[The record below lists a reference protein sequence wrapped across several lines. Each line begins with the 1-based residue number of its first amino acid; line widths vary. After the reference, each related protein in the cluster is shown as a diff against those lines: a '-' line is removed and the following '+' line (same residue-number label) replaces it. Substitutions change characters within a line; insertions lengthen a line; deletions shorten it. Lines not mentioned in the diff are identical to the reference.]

1 MGNSVKEDALYQTS
15 PTSWKGVFIDSIH
28 VLPKSDLLI
37 SYKSCEPF
45 MVSFHFV
52 TTRGMSEE
60 KKKKN
65 LLFDRQLIHKPP
77 FI

>member
-1 MGNSVKEDALYQTS
+1 MGNSVKEDALSQTS
-15 PTSWKGVFIDSIH
+15 PTSSKGVFMDSIH
-28 VLPKSDLLI
+28 LLPKTDLLI

-45 MVSFHFV
+45 MVSFHFLA
-52 TTRGMSEE
+52 TDGMPEE

-65 LLFDRQLIHKPP
+65 LLFDRRLIHKPP